1 MAQVTKMR
9 LQKEK
14 KEPGKTRSCPKPSLP
29 SVGPIVFLQ
38 PVCFHQRRPKA
49 SHKITRPPEPHTC
62 LGYWQF
68 EGFFFFFF
76 FPFFLSPDTDHH
88 SERSRP
94 GGLKVPQ
101 AIFEGLL
108 RNKERVIWPEK
119 LVPGGLPAKLRG
131 SGMWGYGS
139 DQQLSLELCMPAL
152 VGGC

>member
-1 MAQVTKMR
+1 MR

-68 EGFFFFFF
+68 EGFFFFFS
-76 FPFFLSPDTDHH
+76 LSFYFMCLIMGTLWL
-88 SERSRP
+88 R
-94 GGLKVPQ
+94 GGSVKILGIVKVNKDVYH
-101 AIFEGLL
+101 ASFTGLL
-108 RNKERVIWPEK
+108 SSSMAE
-119 LVPGGLPAKLRG
+119 GGPAESPWQREQRWWLWNAEDMMRG
-131 SGMWGYGS
+131 
-139 DQQLSLELCMPAL
+139 ELGKKNEQNTVMK
-152 VGGC
+152 

>member
-1 MAQVTKMR
+1 MTEYSVSPR
-9 LQKEK
+9 GEDPQKDEK
-14 KEPGKTRSCPKPSLP
+14 AVWKPKLECLRSLLWP
-29 SVGPIVFLQ
+29 
-38 PVCFHQRRPKA
+38 A
-49 SHKITRPPEPHTC
+49 A
-62 LGYWQF
+62 
-68 EGFFFFFF
+68 FFFF